1 MDVSE
6 FEDLFSKMTS
16 FQKNDFHP
24 LVWILGKP
32 SIGKNVYI
40 GGMSEIQAKD
50 ANVTIGDNCDI
61 ASFVAI
67 NAVDSHKKC
76 IGLCNDSERKPIN
89 IENNVFIGPNV
100 TFTNDKYPISKQK
113 PSTYA
118 NTILMKGCSIGA
130 NATILPGVTIG
141 ENSIVS
147 VGSVV
152 VKDVP
157 DNCIVA
163 GNPARV
169 IKKIDK

>member
-61 ASFVAI
+61 ASFVSI
-67 NAVDSHKKC
+67 NTADSHKKT
-76 IGLCNDSERKPIN
+76 IELSTEVERKDII
-89 IENNVFIGPNV
+89 IENNVFIGSHSL
-100 TFTNDKYPISKQK
+100 I
-113 PSTYA
+113 
-118 NTILMKGCSIGA
+118 KGGVHIGHH
-130 NATILPGVTIG
+130 
-141 ENSIVS
+141 
-147 VGSVV
+147 SVV
-152 VKDVP
+152 AAGT
-157 DNCIVA
+157 IVDGVEIPPYSLIF
-163 GNPARV
+163 GNPMK
-169 IKKIDK
+169 IKPGYYTPKN